1 MASEEGTSGASKLSP
16 SQHSP
21 GVRHMGRPWNRSR
34 SGGDDSSAERDQ
46 NHSTWKKISKS
57 GKEAFRQARGEA
69 NPTNASGKDG
79 VVKRGEAAGA
89 ATHR

>member
-34 SGGDDSSAERDQ
+34 SGGDDSSAEQDQ
-46 NHSTWKKISKS
+46 NHSTWKKYQSRAKKPS
-57 GKEAFRQARGEA
+57 ARQGGEA